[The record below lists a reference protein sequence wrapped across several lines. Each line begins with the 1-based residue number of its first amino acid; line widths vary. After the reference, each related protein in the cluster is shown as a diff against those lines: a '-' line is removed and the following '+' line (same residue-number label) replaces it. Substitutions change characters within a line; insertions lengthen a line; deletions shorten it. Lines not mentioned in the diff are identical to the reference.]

1 MDISL
6 CFSFSSFR
14 SQLKCCILRKSFLSI
29 LSIPS
34 SRLYL
39 VYHHITFSKQL
50 PLSQIILSIY
60 FCGLASSE
68 NHCLNVSGICRR
80 DICKRM
86 EDLLGN
92 CRRRWKCCRP
102 WWILMPVPTPII
114 YSDYQ
119 PPFKPKL
126 K

>member
-1 MDISL
+1 MLMPLLFTS
-6 CFSFSSFR
+6 R
-14 SQLKCCILRKSFLSI
+14 SAMKLHVLLSVLLFLTL
-29 LSIPS
+29 LSPV
-34 SRLYL
+34 RG
-39 VYHHITFSKQL
+39 
-50 PLSQIILSIY
+50 
-60 FCGLASSE
+60 GLASSE

-102 WWILMPVPTPII
+102 WWILMPVPTPVV

>member
-1 MDISL
+1 MGFVIEHCKVVDDYRVCSL
-6 CFSFSSFR
+6 DG
-14 SQLKCCILRKSFLSI
+14 
-29 LSIPS
+29 
-34 SRLYL
+34 YL
-39 VYHHITFSKQL
+39 AVRG
-50 PLSQIILSIY
+50 
-60 FCGLASSE
+60 GLASSE